1 MQFMERIS
9 VLADPYISE
18 FKGANE
24 LSTSDTSKDFIEV
37 VVDKGSDVSN
47 LAVITYK
54 GGATS
59 FRDQYLLTG
68 KTPTQKIAGKDVY
81 LLDNTNDGFFLL
93 VDDGIALVEAN
104 DTGSYPLQVN
114 DISTVFQAIT
124 DGRGFVGSGGCM
136 DGVSFIDV
144 TPGNRQDIPS
154 LKPPKH

>member
-1 MQFMERIS
+1 
-9 VLADPYISE
+9 
-18 FKGANE
+18 
-24 LSTSDTSKDFIEV
+24 
-37 VVDKGSDVSN
+37 
-47 LAVITYK
+47 
-54 GGATS
+54 
-59 FRDQYLLTG
+59 LTG